1 MISAVLTA
9 TVRSEDSLANRP
21 GLLEAEISL
30 PAVHRLADDH
40 VIKHLDLE
48 NPGSFIEPPSQTK
61 ISFARTRVAGYAA
74 CGIMQSSFR
83 SASRRERLENMGT
96 VVAATVG

>member
-1 MISAVLTA
+1 MAGSARRTMISSAFITKVLPLKA
-9 TVRSEDSLANRP
+9 SLANRS

-48 NPGSFIEPPSQTK
+48 NPSSFVESPSQAK
-61 ISFARTRVAGYAA
+61 ISFARARVAGYAA
-74 CGIMQSSFR
+74 CGIAPDGWLCTGMKEF
-83 SASRRERLENMGT
+83 AE
-96 VVAATVG
+96 